1 MSVLTNTIN
10 LAALLIL
17 ACATTSTGESA
28 GPRLEWQELSLAP
41 TDDVLLNPG
50 MGLYMQHPPL
60 DAEADE
66 WFMQVADIAYYRL
79 HWADVNPEEG
89 VYTFDEYF
97 GPMFDFWVKQHGK
110 RVAFGVMS
118 QSKHG
123 RLKYVTP
130 KWVFDRGV
138 PGVQHRGIY
147 EKEQIN
153 PVFWDDLYLYLQCE
167 FIAKLG
173 AYLDGREGFEFIDLR
188 CIGEWGEMHLQRW
201 TPEQLEATGFTH
213 TKYVMA
219 YRRMIDAFANAFP
232 RSRVFLNVGGQKHHT
247 INDYA
252 ALRGLHFRQ
261 DGLKPGGASYN
272 CGEWLFKP
280 YARRGVICNF
290 ECHSSYAGGLKKGWT
305 PDKIIE
311 SGLDAP
317 ITYLNMNWFGGAS
330 VRRAPEEGRRLLTD
344 AARRLGYRFVMTKL
358 RHMPAVYVDGAYAAR
373 VPLLSTWRND
383 GVAPCYESFGVE
395 WSLVD
400 ALGKTVASEVIFPE
414 TPTTQW
420 WPGEEQQ
427 ADAMLRV
434 PADTREG
441 RYELKVAM
449 VIPETGR
456 RIRLGIAGR
465 DEQGRY
471 TLCDLPAETRTAV
484 DVTVYETSFETD
496 AAGWSPHQG
505 LTAAL
510 DEEVAHSGR
519 RSLLLTGSQQK
530 GWNYAVCYVPTPLMP
545 VGKYRLTAW
554 LRVEAI
560 EPANTAPYVKIG
572 VSGADG
578 KWIENYVSGKYDLSE
593 LGTWQ
598 QLTVIADVPMNAA
611 SAHLAIEKGAYSTPI
626 TATMRLDDVKLEL
639 LEAP

>member
-1 MSVLTNTIN
+1 MDTTATIVLCA
-10 LAALLIL
+10 LAVTA
-17 ACATTSTGESA
+17 AGQDATTQTPWVEFV
-28 GPRLEWQELSLAP
+28 PET
-41 TDDVLLNPG
+41 TDEVLLNPG

-60 DAEADE
+60 DAKADE
-66 WFMQVADIAYYRL
+66 WFMQVADTAYYRL

-97 GPMFDFWVKQHGK
+97 GPMFDFWVKHHGK

-123 RLKYVTP
+123 RMKYVTP
-130 KWVFDRGV
+130 KWVFDKGV
-138 PGVQHRGIY
+138 PGVQHKGIY

-153 PVFWDDLYLYLQCE
+153 PVFWDERYLDLQCE

-173 AYLDGREGFEFIDLR
+173 EYLDGREGFEFIDLR

-219 YRRMIDAFANAFP
+219 YRRMIDAFAKAFP
-232 RSRVFLNVGGQKHHT
+232 RSRVFLNVGGPKHHT

-272 CGEWLFKP
+272 CGEWLYKP

-290 ECHSSYAGGLKKGWT
+290 ECHSSYAGGLKKDWA
-305 PDKIIE
+305 PDAIIK

-317 ITYLNMNWFGGAS
+317 ISYLNMNWFGGSS
-330 VRRAPEEGRRLLTD
+330 VRRAPDEGRRLLTD
-344 AARRLGYRFVMTKL
+344 AARRVGYRFVIAKL
-358 RHMPAVYVDGAYAAR
+358 RHMPAFHVDGVHPAR
-373 VPLLSTWRND
+373 VPLWSTWGNN
-383 GVAPCYESFGVE
+383 GVAPCYQSLAVE

-400 ALGKTVASEVIFPE
+400 AFGKTIASEVIFPA
-414 TPTTQW
+414 TPTTHW
-420 WPGEEQQ
+420 WPGEEAQ
-427 ADAMLRV
+427 ADGMLRV
-434 PADTREG
+434 PADTPEG

-449 VIPETGR
+449 VVPETGD

-465 DEQGRY
+465 DDQGRY
-471 TLCDLPAETRTAV
+471 TLCDLPAEARTATEA
-484 DVTVYETSFETD
+484 TVYETSFETD
-496 AAGWSPHQG
+496 AAGWSPHEG
-505 LTAAL
+505 LTATL
-510 DEEVAHSGR
+510 DTEAAHSGGH
-519 RSLLLTGSQQK
+519 SLLVTGTQQK
-530 GWNYAVCYVPTPLMP
+530 GWNYAVCYVPTPLVP
-545 VGKYRLTAW
+545 VGRYRLTVW
-554 LRVEAI
+554 LRVDAI
-560 EPANTAPYVKIG
+560 DPASKPPYVKVGING
-572 VSGADG
+572 PDG
-578 KWIENYVSGKYDLSE
+578 KWIENYVSGKYDLE
-593 LGTWQ
+593 KMGTWQ
-598 QLTVIADVPMNAA
+598 QLTAIAELPTNAA

-626 TATMRLDDVKLEL
+626 TATIRLDDVRLDL